1 MTVDLTRQELEQEE
15 AIEHSIDT
23 MLYKL
28 RTGQPGIVI
37 AFNAEQNTV
46 QVQPCL
52 QGKLR
57 GSPAAPLPPVL
68 DVPVMFYGAGDYVI
82 THKPKA
88 GDVCFLM
95 ASDRS
100 LSRWKL
106 SGGVVDPGE
115 RRRHDLTDSVAYF
128 GLNAFGEA
136 YPGIKDGIDVRT
148 RDGLTSLN
156 LLAGSMTLE
165 IGGAEIFT
173 ASAGAVAFSV
183 PITAPEATIAG
194 RVFTAH
200 EHTAGTEP
208 DGTTGAP
215 V

>member
-15 AIEHSIDT
+15 ALEHSIDT

-37 AFNAEQNTV
+37 AFNSDNNTV

-57 GSPAAPLPPVL
+57 GKPASSLPPVL

-82 THKPKA
+82 TNKPKA
-88 GDVCFLM
+88 GDVCYLV

-100 LSRWKL
+100 LSRWKIA
-106 SGGVVDPGE
+106 GGVVDPGE
-115 RRRHDLTDSVAYF
+115 RRRHDLTDSVAMF
-128 GLNAFGEA
+128 GLNSFGQA

-173 ASAGAVAFSV
+173 ASAGTVAFSV

-200 EHTAGTEP
+200 THSDVQPGT
-208 DGTTGAP
+208 GTSGD
-215 V
+215 VV